1 MKTLKFMLI
10 VATAAVTA
18 VSCGTKTENK
28 EEAVQENETPKV
40 LVLYYSLTS
49 TTQDLAT
56 EIATK
61 LDADI
66 EELALVNPYDTN
78 FDATVERGLRELEQG
93 SFPEILPLEA
103 DLSKYDVVFIGF
115 PVWFDTY
122 AMPIATLL
130 EDYDFSGKKI
140 VPFCTFGSGGL
151 ESSVANLA
159 KAEPK
164 AEILPGYGVRAAR
177 MEAMP
182 KEVDNFLKA
191 NGFLDGEY
199 IQLPE
204 FPEQHEV
211 SDEEAEI
218 FNAAVA
224 GYPMLNAQAKTVAS
238 RQLPNGME
246 YLFTALDFPRD
257 PNSQEQPNEIK
268 VYVTVENGVP
278 PEFTKVIR

>member
-1 MKTLKFMLI
+1 MLI

-159 KAEPK
+159 KAESK
-164 AEILPGYGVRAAR
+164 AEILQGYGVRAAR

-268 VYVTVENGVP
+268 VYVTVENGCS

>member
-1 MKTLKFMLI
+1 MLI

>member
-224 GYPMLNAQAKTVAS
+224 GYPMLNAQAQTVAS

-268 VYVTVENGVP
+268 VYVTVENGVS